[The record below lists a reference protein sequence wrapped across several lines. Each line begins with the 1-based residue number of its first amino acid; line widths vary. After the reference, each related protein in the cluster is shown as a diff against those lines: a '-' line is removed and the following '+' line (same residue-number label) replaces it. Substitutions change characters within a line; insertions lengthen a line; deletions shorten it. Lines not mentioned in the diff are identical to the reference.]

1 MLYRF
6 SNLYLFGKRPRV
18 NNVKYVI
25 QVLSGAQ
32 AGKTFPLDRA
42 AVTIGRDP
50 HNDIVLT
57 DPTVSRTHARIQQRG
72 SSWSIEKLAAGNTL
86 SINQRAVEQGV
97 IGHNDRIVLGV
108 TALVF
113 LVQPTAQPSTPPPP
127 PPPPPSP
134 AAFHGGSGGNASDD
148 SILFTQRASQRF
160 DPPAGV
166 PSLVITTTTSNAR
179 QIIPLTKPEMRIGR
193 DRSNDIVIEEPVVSG
208 FHAMIERKGNDFYI
222 VHPHPGARNGKT
234 TNGLL
239 YQGRHIPGDQRY
251 YQKLMRGDIYRV
263 GDQNGT
269 LVTLTFNDGSGAI
282 QEALPEIRPIPLT
295 VPLVTIGRHS
305 SNTVTLRHPQ
315 VSAYHARVEQ
325 IGGGHRLID
334 LNSTNHTFVN
344 GQAVSNRALQLND
357 EIRIG
362 PFKLTYTGAE
372 LRQVDES
379 GGIRIDAVNLVKQGN
394 NAVVLLN
401 DISLVI
407 PPRKFVALVG
417 GSGAGKST
425 LMDALN
431 GLRPAQGGTV
441 YYNGQDYYRSMQ
453 AFSTQ
458 LGYVPQDD
466 IVHRDLTVERALYY
480 AAKMRLPE
488 DFTEEQIRQRID
500 EVLVDVDMTERRAL
514 LVSKLSGGQRKRV
527 SIALE
532 LISKP
537 SIFFLDEPTSGL
549 DPGLDRKMMFMLRKL
564 ADKGQTIVLVT
575 HATNN
580 INACDFVC
588 FLAPGGRLVYFGPP
602 DEAKTFF
609 GKTDFAEIY
618 GELDAKDAPEK
629 AEVRFKNSSEYRQY
643 VQQPLMSGPAG
654 PTRQLASL
662 TPVKSAKR
670 GDPWKQFVHLSRRYI
685 ELLKNDTGNL
695 LILLL
700 QAPIIALILL
710 LIVKNVTHAGLFTH
724 VLDANPQ
731 TQITYNGDA
740 QKVLFV
746 MSFAAVMFGCING
759 AREIVKELPIYRRER
774 AVNLGIL
781 PYLFSKIVVLGVLCM
796 LQSLVLVVLVNAAE
810 PFKQGVLLPVGLE
823 VYITVSLTSLAG
835 LMVGLLVSALAPN
848 NDRAVSL
855 IPIIL
860 IPQVI
865 FAGTIFPLKSGPLQP
880 FGMLFAVRWAMAAL
894 GTSLGLN
901 SDLLGGDQII
911 GNIASYHYGQ
921 DDAKRYLLLMWLALI
936 LMIVLL
942 GWLTG
947 YFLKRKDVKK

>member
-1 MLYRF
+1 M
-6 SNLYLFGKRPRV
+6 

-32 AGKTFPLDRA
+32 SGKIFSLDKA
-42 AVTIGRDP
+42 TATIGRDP
-50 HNDIVLT
+50 NNDIVLN
-57 DPTVSRTHARIQQRG
+57 DQTVSRSHARLQQRG
-72 SSWSIEKLAAGNTL
+72 SQWSIEKLAAGNSL
-86 SINQRAVEQGV
+86 SINQRVVDQGA
-97 IGHNDRIVLGV
+97 INHNDKITLGV

-113 LVQPTAQPSTPPPP
+113 LAQPVAQQPPTPTPPPP
-127 PPPPPSP
+127 
-134 AAFHGGSGGNASDD
+134 AAYNSGVVRNVGND
-148 SILFTQRASQRF
+148 SVLFTQRAPQSYQ
-160 DPPAGV
+160 PPVGV
-166 PSLVITTTTSNAR
+166 PSLVISTNTSNAR
-179 QIIPLTKPEMRIGR
+179 KAVPLTKAEMSIGR
-193 DRSNDIVIEEPVVSG
+193 DRINDIVIEEQVVSG
-208 FHAMIERKGNDFYI
+208 MHALIERQGNDFYI
-222 VHPHPGARNGKT
+222 VHPHPQAKNGKT

-239 YQGRHIPGDQRY
+239 YQGHHILGGQSHR
-251 YQKLMRGDIYRV
+251 QKLMRGDIYRI

-269 LVTLTFNDGSGAI
+269 LVTLTFNDGTGAI
-282 QEALPEIRPIPLT
+282 QEVLPEIRPIPLT
-295 VPLVTIGRHS
+295 VSPITIGRHN
-305 SNTVTLRHPQ
+305 SNTVPLRHPQ
-315 VSAYHARVEQ
+315 VSAYHARIEQ
-325 IGGGHRLID
+325 VASGHRLTD

-344 GQAVSNRALQLND
+344 GQAVSNRMLQLND

-362 PFKLTYTGAE
+362 PFKLTYTGRE

-379 GGIRIDAVNLVKQGN
+379 SGIRIDAVNLVKQGN

-431 GLRPAQGGTV
+431 GLRPAQHGRV
-441 YYNGQDYYRSMQ
+441 YYNGQDYYRSTQ
-453 AFSTQ
+453 AFSMQ

-466 IVHRDLTVERALYY
+466 IVHRDLTVERALYF

-488 DFTEEQIRQRID
+488 DFTEEQIRQCIN
-500 EVLVDVDMTERRAL
+500 EVLVDVEMMEQRGL

-532 LISKP
+532 LLSKP

-549 DPGLDRKMMFMLRKL
+549 DPGLDRKMMFLLRKL

-580 INACDFVC
+580 INVCDYVC
-588 FLAPGGRLVYFGPP
+588 FLAAGGRLAFFGPP
-602 DEAKTFF
+602 EEAKTFF
-609 GKTDFAEIY
+609 HKSDFAEIY
-618 GELDAKDAPEK
+618 GELDTKDASEK
-629 AEVRFKNSSEYRQY
+629 AATRFRNSPEYQQY
-643 VQQPLMSGPAG
+643 ILQPLMSGPAG
-654 PTRQLASL
+654 PTRQLAAL
-662 TPVKSAKR
+662 APIKPAKQ
-670 GDPWKQFVHLSRRYI
+670 GDPWKQFFILSRRYI
-685 ELLKNDTGNL
+685 QLLINDTGNL

-700 QAPIIALILL
+700 QAPIIALILV
-710 LIVKNVTHAGLFTH
+710 LIIKNVTHSGLFTN
-724 VLDANPQ
+724 VLDPNPQ
-731 TQITYNGDA
+731 IQLMYNGDA

-781 PYLFSKIVVLGVLCM
+781 PYLFSKIVVLGTLCL
-796 LQSLVLVVLVNAAE
+796 LQSMVLVVLVNAAE
-810 PFKQGVLLPVGLE
+810 PFAHGVLLPVGLE

-880 FGMLFAVRWAMAAL
+880 FGLLFAVRWAMAAL

-901 SDLLGGDQII
+901 SELVGDDQIMGTI
-911 GNIASYHYGQ
+911 SSYHYGQ
-921 DDAKRYLLLMWLALI
+921 NDAKGYLLLMWFALLI
-936 LMIVLL
+936 MIVLL
-942 GWLTG
+942 GLLTS
-947 YFLKRKDVKK
+947 YLLKRKDVRK

>member
-1 MLYRF
+1 MLR
-6 SNLYLFGKRPRV
+6 LCV

-32 AGKTFPLDRA
+32 SGKIFSLDKA
-42 AVTIGRDP
+42 TATIGRDP
-50 HNDIVLT
+50 QNDIVLT
-57 DPTVSRTHARIQQRG
+57 DQSVSRAHARFQQRG
-72 SSWSIEKLAAGNTL
+72 SQWSIEKLAVGNSL
-86 SINQRAVEQGV
+86 SINQRVVDHGA
-97 IGHNDRIVLGV
+97 INHNDKITLGV

-113 LVQPTAQPSTPPPP
+113 LVQPIMQQPSTPTPPP
-127 PPPPPSP
+127 
-134 AAFHGGSGGNASDD
+134 AAAYNSSAGRNAGND
-148 SILFTQRASQRF
+148 SILFTQRAYQRYE
-160 DPPAGV
+160 PPAGI
-166 PSLVITTTTSNAR
+166 PSLVISANTSNAR
-179 QIIPLTKPEMRIGR
+179 QVIPLTKARMSIGR
-193 DRSNDIVIEEPVVSG
+193 DSSNDIVIGEQVVSG
-208 FHAMIERKGNDFYI
+208 LHALIERRGSDFYI
-222 VHPHPGARNGKT
+222 VHPHPQAKNGRT

-239 YQGRHIPGDQRY
+239 YQGRHILGNQAHN
-251 YQKLMRGDIYRV
+251 QKLMRGDIYRI

-282 QEALPEIRPIPLT
+282 QEVLPEIRPIPLT
-295 VPLVTIGRHS
+295 ASPITIGRHS
-305 SNTVTLRHPQ
+305 SNTVSLRHPQ
-315 VSAYHARVEQ
+315 VSAYHARIEQ
-325 IGGGHRLID
+325 VTGGYRLTD

-344 GQAVSNRALQLND
+344 GQAVSSRMLQLND
-357 EIRIG
+357 EMRIG
-362 PFKLTYTGAE
+362 PFKLTYTGTE

-379 GGIRIDAVNLVKQGN
+379 GGIRIDAVNLMKQGN

-417 GSGAGKST
+417 GSGTGKST

-431 GLRPAQGGTV
+431 GLRPAQQGRV
-441 YYNGQDYYRSMQ
+441 YYNGQDYYSSTQ

-480 AAKMRLPE
+480 AARMRLPE
-488 DFTEEQIRQRID
+488 DFTEEQIFQCIN
-500 EVLVDVDMTERRAL
+500 EVLVDVEMTEQRNL

-532 LISKP
+532 LLSKP

-549 DPGLDRKMMFMLRKL
+549 DPGLDRKMMFLLRKL

-580 INACDFVC
+580 INVCDYVC
-588 FLAPGGRLVYFGPP
+588 FLATGGRLAYFGPP
-602 DEAKTFF
+602 EEAKTFF
-609 GKTDFAEIY
+609 NKSDFAEIY
-618 GELDAKDAPEK
+618 GELDTKEASEK
-629 AEVRFKNSSEYRQY
+629 AATRFRNSPEYQQY
-643 VQQPLMSGPAG
+643 VQQQLMSGPAG
-654 PTRQLASL
+654 PTRHLASL
-662 TPVKSAKR
+662 ASIKPAKR
-670 GDPWKQFVHLSRRYI
+670 GDPWKQFFILSRRYI
-685 ELLKNDTGNL
+685 QLLKNDTGNL

-700 QAPIIALILL
+700 QAPIIALILV
-710 LIVKNVTHAGLFTH
+710 LIMKNVTHAGLFTY
-724 VLDANPQ
+724 VLDPNPQ
-731 TQITYNGDA
+731 TQLVYNGDA

-781 PYLFSKIVVLGVLCM
+781 PYLFSKIVVLGILCL
-796 LQSLVLVVLVNAAE
+796 LQSLVLVTLVNAAE
-810 PFKQGVLLPVGLE
+810 PFAHGVLLPVNLE
-823 VYITVSLTSLAG
+823 VYITVALTSLAG

-865 FAGTIFPLKSGPLQP
+865 FAGAIFPLKNGPLQP
-880 FGMLFAVRWAMAAL
+880 FGILFAVRWAMAAL

-901 SDLLGGDQII
+901 SDLLGGDQILS
-911 GNIASYHYGQ
+911 NISSYQYGQ
-921 DDAKRYLLLMWLALI
+921 GDARRYLLLMWLALVV
-936 LMIVLL
+936 MIVLL
-942 GWLTG
+942 GLLTSI
-947 YFLKRKDVKK
+947 FLKRKDMRK